1 MKPARIR
8 RYTLIGLNLFL
19 AANAIAGAVW
29 VVPSLPREWLAGT
42 PFPDYT
48 VPALALGV
56 IVGLGALSSAIL
68 LVFRPEPGIV
78 ASGAVGTAMMV
89 FELVEASVVG
99 GDIWLHFLGLSPI
112 TKGLPATDV
121 SGIPAPLG
129 VPLPLWQ
136 QPVFFLFGLAIFVL
150 ALQLF
155 RTRKSA
161 EPMTRTSST
170 VEVAR
175 QPS

>member
-1 MKPARIR
+1 MTAARIP

-19 AANAIAGAVW
+19 AANALAGALW
-29 VVPSLPREWLAGT
+29 VVPGLPREWLAGT

-48 VPALALGV
+48 IPAVALGV
-56 IVGLGALSSAIL
+56 IVGLGAFSSAIL
-68 LVFRPEPGIV
+68 FLFWPEAGTLVSAV
-78 ASGAVGTAMMV
+78 VGAAMMV

-99 GDIWLHFLGLSPI
+99 GDIWLHLLGLSPI

-136 QPVFFLFGLAIFVL
+136 QPVFFLVGMVIFVL
-150 ALQLF
+150 ALQLW
-155 RTRKSA
+155 RPRKPTEPITRA
-161 EPMTRTSST
+161 GST
-170 VEVAR
+170 VRAAR
-175 QPS
+175 QHS